1 MFHSVGMALP
11 KTSAS
16 VLVSGFLLMP
26 LLLGAQFFAAA
37 GSGDAARPQ
46 NAPTAGRA
54 DYSDEFDGDSLD
66 PKWNWFNPPA
76 AFDVGNTTPGC
87 LHIVSQHDTNFGPG
101 ATNGTLLYQN
111 MSGNLSLETK
121 LSATPANGVEKT
133 GILLYNNDSNWMAL
147 KYQVD
152 GGGPYVEVGVQ
163 DQSGFGNLIWTAVTA
178 DPIWLRLVKDGLVLT
193 TYYSTDG
200 VNWTEQFNYTQQFS
214 DPFMAGLLVSDGY
227 ALTDF
232 AVDFDYFR
240 FAYPNRVPELLS
252 PLLPVTFNEDE
263 KFGIGVPDHFF
274 DPDGDNLTFKTQAP
288 HIKGSFNAAAGDLE
302 IYGPPNWFGS
312 ENVLITAT
320 DPMGRSVQAALNVTV
335 LPVED
340 PPVLVRSLPDVMVL
354 QNGTNSSLDL
364 SKYFLDN
371 DTLFGG
377 DRLVYGVY
385 DYGTVKVNI
394 TPAGRATLA
403 TPVDFWGVLDMVF
416 TATDNAGLV
425 ASGPCTV
432 TVAHVNQAPR
442 VVRPDIPDLMVNE
455 DDSITMDFSPV
466 FWDPDGDPITL
477 VNSGNA
483 RIAVS
488 ASEGTQNLTFRPGPD
503 DSGFTESIA
512 ITAQDNRG
520 LGTNWVLVDVTVT
533 PVNDPPRITKF
544 SPPGELVLKENQSQ
558 RYNLTV
564 YDPENGKAVNC
575 TWYTDGELADRGVFE
590 YYYQPGYSSAGRHTI
605 LVTASDGELTV
616 KRSWNVTVENENREP
631 YNLRIFSPRPGDIF
645 ELGSNVTLEGSA
657 ADLDG
662 DELGYTWL
670 EGSRELGEGQNLTLK
685 LPAGTHVVYLRVTD
699 GFVDV
704 DSHTLSFSVKGNALP
719 KLFSLDPVSGLK
731 FNKGANIHF
740 RADADDTD
748 GDLLTF
754 CWTEKGE
761 ELSISSEFYKDDLP
775 SGTHKIYLTISDGKA
790 TIETYLTVEIT
801 PPSSGGSGLGLTGVM
816 AGALAAVVIVAA
828 VAVVILRRRKRPVG

>member
-1 MFHSVGMALP
+1 MALP
-11 KTSAS
+11 KTFAS

-37 GSGDAARPQ
+37 GSSGAGHPPDAPA
-46 NAPTAGRA
+46 AGRA
-54 DYSDEFDGDSLD
+54 DHNDEFDGSFLD
-66 PKWNWFNPPA
+66 PKWSWFNPPA
-76 AFDVGNTTPGC
+76 SFDVGNTTPGWI
-87 LHIVSQHDTNFGPG
+87 HIVSQNDTNFGPS
-101 ATNGTLLYQN
+101 ATNGTVLYQN
-111 MSGNLSLETK
+111 MSGNISLETK

-133 GILLYNNDSNWMAL
+133 GLILYNSDSNWMAL

-163 DQSGFGNLIWTAVTA
+163 TPTGFGNLLWTAVTA
-178 DPIWLRLVKDGLVLT
+178 DPIWLRLVKDGLTLT
-193 TYYSTDG
+193 TYYSSDG
-200 VNWTEQFNYTQQFS
+200 VNWTEQFNYTQEFT
-214 DPFMAGLLVSDGY
+214 DPYMAGLLVSDGY

-240 FAYPNRVPELLS
+240 FSYPNRVPEILS

-263 KFGIGVPDHFF
+263 KFGIGVSDHFY
-274 DPDGDNLTFKTQAP
+274 DPDGDNLTFKAAAP
-288 HIKGSFNAAAGDLE
+288 HIKGGFDLAAGDLV

-320 DPMGRSVQAALNVTV
+320 DPMGRTVQAALNVTV
-335 LPVED
+335 RPVED
-340 PPVLVRSLPDVMVL
+340 PPVLTRNLPDVMVF

-364 SKYFLDN
+364 SKYFQDN

-377 DRLVYGVY
+377 DRLVYGAY

-403 TPVDFWGVLDMVF
+403 APVDFWGVLDMVF

-455 DDSITMDFSPV
+455 DDSVTMDFSPV
-466 FWDPDGDPITL
+466 FWDPDGDPMTL
-477 VNSGNA
+477 VPSGNA

-488 ASEGTQNLTFRPGPD
+488 ASEGTLNLTFRPGPD
-503 DSGFTESIA
+503 YSNFTESIA
-512 ITAQDNRG
+512 ITAQDIRG

-533 PVNDPPRITKF
+533 PVNDAPRISKF
-544 SPPGELVLKENQSQ
+544 APPGELVIKENRSQ
-558 RYNLTV
+558 MYNITV
-564 YDPENGKAVNC
+564 NDPENGKAVNC
-575 TWYTDGELADRGVFE
+575 TWYLDGELVDRGVFE
-590 YYYQPGYSSAGRHTI
+590 YYYQPGYSSAGMHNI
-605 LVTASDGELTV
+605 LVTVSDGELTV

-631 YNLRIFSPRPGDIF
+631 YNLRIFSPRPGDVF
-645 ELGSNVTLEGSA
+645 ELGSNVTLEGTA

-662 DELGYTWL
+662 DELVYTWM
-670 EGSRELGEGQNLTLK
+670 EGSRELGEGKNITVV
-685 LPAGTHVVYLRVTD
+685 LPAGNHVVYLQVTD

-704 DSHTLSFSVKGNALP
+704 ESHTLSFSVKGNSAP
-719 KLFSLDPVSGLK
+719 KLFALDPVSGQR

-748 GDLLTF
+748 GDLLFF
-754 CWTEKGE
+754 CWTEKGQ
-761 ELSISSEFYKDDLP
+761 ELSISPEFYKDDLP
-775 SGTHKIYLTISDGKA
+775 VGTHRIYLTISDGKT
-790 TIETYLTVEIT
+790 TIDTYLTVEIT
-801 PPSSGGSGLGLTGVM
+801 EPSSAGSGPGFALVL
-816 AGALAAVVIVAA
+816 AGALAAVVIAAAAA
-828 VAVVILRRRKRPVG
+828 VLVLRRRKRPVG